1 MADTVVSGE
10 IETLTRECEFRAVG
24 SCLSTGPSGS
34 IFGDLEAIIGGREF
48 DYIFHSTRCTSV
60 RALRGAGTIR
70 EVRLVYRSVTVHNL
84 TSHFTTTG
92 ATIVVVARRSST
104 GRRTATITIFR
115 PGRVTLQAS
124 GFLEDGA
131 VSVFRQV
138 TCSR

>member
-10 IETLTRECEFRAVG
+10 IETLTRDCEFRATG
-24 SCLSTGPSGS
+24 SCIPGPSGS
-34 IFGDLEAIIGGREF
+34 ITGELEAIINGREF
-48 DYIFHSTRCTSV
+48 EYTFHSTRCTSV
-60 RALRGAGTIR
+60 TATRGAGTIR
-70 EVRLVYRSVTVHNL
+70 FVRLVYRNATVHNL

-104 GRRTATITIFR
+104 GRRTATVTIFR

-124 GFLEDGA
+124 GFLEDGQ

-138 TCSR
+138 ACSL

>member
-1 MADTVVSGE
+1 MSDVVVSGE
-10 IETLTRECEFRAVG
+10 IEGINETEFRAVA

-34 IFGDLEAIIGGREF
+34 IVGEFEALISGREF
-48 DYIFHSTRCTSV
+48 DYVFRSSRPTSIT
-60 RALRGAGTIR
+60 ATRGAGTIR
-70 EVRLVYRSVTVHNL
+70 YVRIVFRNATVVNL

-92 ATIVVVARRSST
+92 ATIVLVARRSST
-104 GRRTATITIFR
+104 GRRTATLTILR

-138 TCSR
+138 TCSL